1 MALKMADYQVETVEK
16 LTEAFLTLWKTGRSQ
31 QPIVLKSPTGSGK
44 TFMLAH
50 FVKGLNHIPTWDDDK
65 AFIWITF
72 SEELALQSRDKFEL
86 YFGTSN
92 ENGLL
97 TVENISQGSLQK
109 NDILFLNWQKLVS
122 KSAENRK
129 LRRPDDA
136 RLRKEQGGYF
146 EDFVEQAKLN
156 GREIV
161 LVIDEAHTNV
171 TPVLAQ
177 EIIDT
182 INPRVT
188 LHVTATPKPEIVATA
203 ADLGTYINV
212 DRSKVVAEGLI
223 KEKIVIQTHEDLEKT
238 VGKDF
243 DHALLDLGLAKR
255 NELKRQFVELGK
267 DINPLLLI
275 QLPNDDSDLVS
286 MGEKTKEQVV
296 VDYLESIGVAPER
309 IGRWFDNYPKP
320 EFIEDNNDKH
330 DILIFKLA
338 AGTGWDC
345 PRAQVL
351 VMFRNIKVEQRYVQT
366 VGRILRSVDPS
377 NIADYSKSPDLRAG
391 YLYTNYHR
399 QDIVENWIDPK
410 QDSPLVFHSKRRIT
424 DSGVELASDFLSRI
438 DYGDLSSS
446 SKFQMSFM
454 KSMDD
459 WFLIDDSH
467 LMIDRHE
474 RLEASGLDLGARVT
488 NKVIAD
494 AQFENFDQLSLDFK
508 KNGIEVDVEMSTNDI
523 EKTFNLLC
531 WSLLKEQTEEDA
543 KIANIARSWSPLK
556 SAFRVWLRSTI
567 GQDSRDYYRIV
578 IADLA
583 KGASSVIRPA
593 VTKALKD
600 YRPVLDAIV
609 NAKANQA
616 RISESYTFS
625 IAEEYSYPANYE
637 KIDTKLGALENLY
650 VPGED
655 FGGKKNELEFVD
667 YLEAQSSALEWW
679 FKQGVGRDYFG
690 VYYFNTSTQKPAIF
704 YPDWILKLKDGR
716 VLIVDTKGGR
726 TASDTEGRAEGL
738 AQRMQT
744 LGDKFVGGIVLKENG
759 VWHLNSSPSY
769 SYTPGKLSGDWK
781 LLQDILSNN
790 KK

>member
-16 LTEAFLTLWKTGRSQ
+16 LTEAFLALWKTGRSQ

-146 EDFVEQAKLN
+146 EDFVELAKLN

-377 NIADYSKSPDLRAG
+377 NIADYSKSPELRAG

-410 QDSPLVFHSKRRIT
+410 QDSPLVFHAKRRIA
-424 DSGVELASDFLSRI
+424 DGGVELASDFLSRI

-508 KNGIEVDVEMSTNDI
+508 KNGIEVDVEMSTNDV

-593 VTKALKD
+593 VTKALKN

-616 RISESYTFS
+616 RVSESYTFS

-637 KIDTKLGALENLY
+637 KIDTRLNALDYLF

-667 YLEAQSSALEWW
+667 YLEAQSSTLEWW

-716 VLIVDTKGGR
+716 VLIVDTKAGR

-738 AQRMQT
+738 AQRLQA

>member
-1 MALKMADYQVETVEK
+1 MALKMAEYQVETVER
-16 LTEAFLTLWKTGRSQ
+16 LTDSFLTLWKSGKRQ

-50 FVKGLNHIPTWDDDK
+50 FIKGLNHIPTWDEDK
-65 AFIWITF
+65 AFLWITF
-72 SEELALQSRDKFEL
+72 SEELALQSRDKFEQ

-97 TVENISQGSLQK
+97 TVEDISHGTLQK

-129 LRRPDDA
+129 LRRPEDA
-136 RLRKEQGGYF
+136 RLKKEQGGYF
-146 EDFVEQAKLN
+146 EDFVEQAQAE
-156 GREIV
+156 GREII

-177 EIIDT
+177 EIVNT

-188 LHVTATPKPEIVATA
+188 LHVTATPKPEIVAAA
-203 ADLGTYINV
+203 ADLGSYINV
-212 DRSKVVAEGLI
+212 DRAKVIAEGLI
-223 KEKIVIQTHEDLEKT
+223 KEKIVIQTREDLEDS

-243 DHALLDLGLAKR
+243 DQALLDLGLAKR
-255 NELKRQFVELGK
+255 SELKAQYEALGK
-267 DINPLLLI
+267 EINPLLLI

-296 VDYLESIGVAPER
+296 VDYLESIGVSSDR

-320 EFIEDNNDKH
+320 EFIEHNNDKH

-366 VGRILRSVDPS
+366 VGRILRSADPE
-377 NIADYSKSPDLRAG
+377 NISDYSKSPDLRAG

-399 QDIVENWIDPK
+399 QDIVDNWIDAK
-410 QDSPLVFHSKRRIT
+410 QDNPLVLHSKRRIA
-424 DSGVELASDFLSRI
+424 DRGVELESDFLSRV

-446 SKFQMSFM
+446 SKFQMSFI

-459 WFLIDDSH
+459 WFIINEGDMLN
-467 LMIDRHE
+467 DRQD
-474 RLEASGLDLGARVT
+474 RLEAGGLDLSARVT

-494 AQFENFDQLSLDFK
+494 AQFDNFDQLSLDFK
-508 KNGIEVDVEMSTNDI
+508 KNGVEIDVEMSVNDI

-531 WSLLKEQTEEDA
+531 WSLLQEQTEDEA

-556 SAFRVWLRSTI
+556 SAFRVWLRSCI
-567 GQDSRDYYRIV
+567 GADSRDYYRIV

-600 YRPVLDAIV
+600 YRPILDQLV
-609 NAKANQA
+609 NAKATQNRKA
-616 RISESYTFS
+616 DSYTFS

-637 KIDTKLGALENLY
+637 KIDTKLSALESLY
-650 VPGED
+650 IPQEE
-655 FGGKKNELEFVD
+655 FAGKKNELEFIEH
-667 YLEAQSSALEWW
+667 LENQGSTIEWW
-679 FKQGVGRDYFG
+679 FKQGIGRDYFG
-690 VYYFNTSTQKPAIF
+690 VYYINTATKKPAIF
-704 YPDWILKLKDGR
+704 YPDWILRLKDGR
-716 VLIVDTKGGR
+716 TLIVDTKAGR

-738 AQRMQT
+738 AQRLQA
-744 LGDKFVGGIVLKENG
+744 LGDQFIGGIVLKENG
-759 VWHLNSSPSY
+759 VWHINSAANY
-769 SYTPGKLSGDWK
+769 AYTPGKLNLDWK
-781 LLQDILSNN
+781 LLQDVLANN

>member
-1 MALKMADYQVETVEK
+1 MALRMADYQVETVEK
-16 LTEAFLTLWKTGRSQ
+16 LTEAFLALWKTGRSQ

-50 FVKGLNHIPTWDDDK
+50 FVKGLNHIPAWDDDK

-146 EDFVEQAKLN
+146 EDFVEQAKLG

-223 KEKIVIQTHEDLEKT
+223 KEKIVIQTHEDLERT
-238 VGKDF
+238 AGKDF

-255 NELKRQFVELGK
+255 NELKRQFVELDK

-377 NIADYSKSPDLRAG
+377 NIADYSKTPELRAG

-410 QDSPLVFHSKRRIT
+410 QDSPLVFHSKRRIA
-424 DSGVELASDFLSRI
+424 DGGVELTSDFLSRI

-446 SKFQMSFM
+446 SKFQKSFM
-454 KSMDD
+454 KSMDE
-459 WFLIDDSH
+459 WFLVDENH
-467 LMIDRHE
+467 LISERHE
-474 RLEASGLDLGARVT
+474 RLEAGGLDLGARVT
-488 NKVIAD
+488 NRVIAD

-508 KNGIEVDVEMSTNDI
+508 KNGVEVDVEMSTNDI

-531 WSLLKEQTEEDA
+531 WSLLKEQTEDDA
-543 KIANIARSWSPLK
+543 KIGNIARSWSPLK

-567 GQDSRDYYRIV
+567 SHDSRDYYRIV

-583 KGASSVIRPA
+583 RGASSVIRPA

-600 YRPVLDAIV
+600 YRPILDGIV
-609 NAKANQA
+609 NAKANLA
-616 RISESYTFS
+616 RVSESYTFS

-637 KIDTKLGALENLY
+637 KIDTKLCALEALY
-650 VPGED
+650 VPGEE
-655 FGGKKNELEFVD
+655 FAGKKNELEFVE
-667 YLEAQSSALEWW
+667 YLEAQTSSLEWW

-690 VYYFNTSTQKPAIF
+690 VYYTNTTTQKASIF

-716 VLIVDTKGGR
+716 VLIVDTKGGS

-738 AQRMQT
+738 AQRLQT
-744 LGDKFVGGIVLKENG
+744 LGDTFQGGIVLKENG

-769 SYTPGKLSGDWK
+769 AYTPGKLSDDWK
-781 LLQDILSNN
+781 LLQDVISNN